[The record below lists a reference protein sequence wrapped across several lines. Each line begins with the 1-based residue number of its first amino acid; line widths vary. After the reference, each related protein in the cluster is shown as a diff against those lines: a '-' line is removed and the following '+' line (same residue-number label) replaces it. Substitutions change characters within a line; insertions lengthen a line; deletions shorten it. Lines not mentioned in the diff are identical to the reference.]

1 MQRQRGGKLYVIG
14 HSSSWT
20 RDMNPVRHN
29 MINFGLSLDRANT
42 VAQELMRIGL
52 TTSDISIR
60 AMSDAR
66 PLFFEIM
73 PSGEAGNRRVEIFLD
88 GGCRQGARRPGRHGS
103 VNSGWNKSSTGSSG
117 YRPMSSPR
125 STP

>member
-1 MQRQRGGKLYVIG
+1 MQRQRGGTLHVIG
-14 HSSSWT
+14 HASSWT

-42 VAQELMRIGL
+42 VAHELLRLGV
-52 TTSDISIR
+52 TTSQFSIG

-66 PLFFEIM
+66 PLFFEVM

-88 GGCRQGARRPGRHGS
+88 GG
-103 VNSGWNKSSTGSSG
+103 
-117 YRPMSSPR
+117 
-125 STP
+125 